1 MSSSLSK
8 NEINRRHLIHKEL
21 YKNKPILKKI
31 EEYLNKGANINL
43 KWRTDPYSSMAPL
56 HIAVAKGQNKVVRLL
71 INRGANVNVK
81 DSKNKTPLDYINMLK
96 TLQNNNILK
105 LLNKEYTVKK
115 TTMNIINVLT
125 SPQIGF
131 SPAVASLIA
140 LTGLKKNEREI
151 AKRLLKKR

>member
-8 NEINRRHLIHKEL
+8 NEINRRHLIHKEI
-21 YKNKPILKKI
+21 YKNRPNISTLEK
-31 EEYLNKGANINL
+31 YLNKGANINL

-56 HIAVAKGQNKVVRLL
+56 HIAVAKGQKNVVRLL
-71 INRGANVNVK
+71 IKRGANVNVK
-81 DSKNKTPLDYINMLK
+81 DSKNKTPLDYIKMLK
-96 TLQNNNILK
+96 TLQNNNIIK
-105 LLNKEYTVKK
+105 LLNKDTVKK
-115 TTMNIINVLT
+115 TIRNITRTLAHPNV
-125 SPQIGF
+125 GF